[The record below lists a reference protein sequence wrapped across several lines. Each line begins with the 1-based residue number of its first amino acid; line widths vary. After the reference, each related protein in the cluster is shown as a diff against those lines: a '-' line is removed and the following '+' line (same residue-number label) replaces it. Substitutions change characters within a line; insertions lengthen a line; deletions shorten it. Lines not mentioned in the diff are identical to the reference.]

1 MIIPTTY
8 TQCNISALLYYQ
20 CGIHKQFEIRRQQ
33 AEAAAKARLA
43 SGAKPRRKSRFT
55 GLLSFEVG
63 KRTKSGRVVPAR
75 GREGA
80 KRPSMLETDAL
91 RAALGE

>member
-1 MIIPTTY
+1 MPYHPHNTP
-8 TQCNISALLYYQ
+8 QNNISVLLYYQ

-33 AEAAAKARLA
+33 VEAAAKARLA
-43 SGAKPRRKSRFT
+43 AGAKPRRKSRFT

-75 GREGA
+75 QTS
-80 KRPSMLETDAL
+80 SMLKTDAL